1 MSFEIKDKN
10 VLITGATSGI
20 GEATAIDL
28 AKKGANIFFIARNN
42 LKAQNLSDKIE
53 SISGK
58 RSKFF
63 IADLASLKNIKE
75 SALEFI
81 SLDIPLHV
89 LLNNAGLINN
99 NRKETVDG
107 LEEVFSINHLA
118 YFYLTHLLLDKLK
131 EGATSRIIN
140 VSSGAHAFVKGFN
153 FDDVNSL
160 KEYKPFKVYGY
171 SKLANILFTKK
182 LSQFLENENIIVNC
196 LHPGVVGTG
205 FGQNNGV
212 FSKILFNLSKPF
224 MRSSEK
230 GAETSIYL
238 CSSPDVSD
246 VSGQY
251 FYNCKI
257 AKTTSWANNQ
267 EDADRLWDLSKELT
281 GII

>member
-1 MSFEIKDKN
+1 MSFEIKNKN

-53 SISGK
+53 FISGK
-58 RSKFF
+58 RPKFF
-63 IADLASLKNIKE
+63 IADLASLKNIRE

-107 LEEVFSINHLA
+107 FEEVFSINHLA

-131 EGATSRIIN
+131 EGTPSRIIN

-182 LSQFLENENIIVNC
+182 LSQVLENENITVNC

-205 FGQNNGV
+205 FGQNNGM

-267 EDADRLWDLSKELT
+267 EDAERLWDLSKELT
-281 GII
+281 GIS

>member
-1 MSFEIKDKN
+1 MSFEIKNKN

-53 SISGK
+53 FISGK
-58 RSKFF
+58 RPKFF

-99 NRKETVDG
+99 NRKETVEG
-107 LEEVFSINHLA
+107 FEEVFSINHLA

-131 EGATSRIIN
+131 EGTPSRIIN

-182 LSQFLENENIIVNC
+182 LSQVLENENIIVNC

-205 FGQNNGV
+205 FGQNNGI

-257 AKTTSWANNQ
+257 AKTTTWANNQ
-267 EDADRLWDLSKELT
+267 EDADRLWNLSKELT

>member
-1 MSFEIKDKN
+1 MSFEIKNKN

-53 SISGK
+53 FISGK

-63 IADLASLKNIKE
+63 IADLASLKNIKD

-107 LEEVFSINHLA
+107 FEEVFSINHLA

-131 EGATSRIIN
+131 EGTPSRIIN

-182 LSQFLENENIIVNC
+182 LSQVLENENITVNC

-205 FGQNNGV
+205 FGQNNGI

-257 AKTTSWANNQ
+257 AKTTKWARSE
-267 EDADRLWDLSKELT
+267 EDADRLWNLSKELT
-281 GII
+281 RIT

>member
-1 MSFEIKDKN
+1 MSFEIKNKN

-53 SISGK
+53 FISGK
-58 RSKFF
+58 RPKFF

-99 NRKETVDG
+99 NRKETVEG
-107 LEEVFSINHLA
+107 FEEVFSINHLA

-131 EGATSRIIN
+131 EGTPSRIIN

-182 LSQFLENENIIVNC
+182 LSQVLENENIIVNC

-205 FGQNNGV
+205 FGQNNGI

-230 GAETSIYL
+230 GEETSIYL

-257 AKTTSWANNQ
+257 AKTTTWANNQ
-267 EDADRLWDLSKELT
+267 EDADRLWDLSKGLT

>member
-1 MSFEIKDKN
+1 MSFEIKNKN

-53 SISGK
+53 FISGK
-58 RSKFF
+58 RPKFF

-107 LEEVFSINHLA
+107 FEEVFSINHLA

-131 EGATSRIIN
+131 EGTPSRIIN

-182 LSQFLENENIIVNC
+182 LSQVLENENITVNC

-205 FGQNNGV
+205 FGQNNGM